1 MIGLCL
7 KDIACKEGL
16 HLDGSAS
23 LRQAVE
29 LMDSNGKGVV
39 VILDSTMPVGILTE
53 RDFVEILYKG
63 VDLNSPAMNC
73 AMKNLITI
81 KEDKAIGYALNLM
94 VANNIRRIILTDDSN
109 NFKGVITQ
117 QDMIKYLEDDFY
129 RSTIKIKHI
138 RDNIRPLISI
148 TPEDSLN
155 DALKKIAENKI
166 SAVPV
171 IKGSRAVGMITEK
184 DILKIVRNNISLNES
199 VFKFMSSPVV
209 SVGMED
215 SLITAVRI
223 MNAKKIRSVVIEDQ
237 SGNAIGIITNR
248 DLINNLEGDYT
259 AFIERKLR
267 HTRDIL
273 NLLPEMLLEIVDA
286 GREQLIIWAN
296 ERAVKK
302 FGDAIVNKP
311 VTSLIPHEKWEKI
324 YGTLGR
330 FNKVEDIKVKKDE
343 EIYEISGFFIRTEEE
358 NCGGKI
364 QLILRDITDEVKLYT
379 TDPLTGLYNRRF
391 LNEFLHKELELSK
404 RYQRQ
409 LSLAIADIDDF
420 KKLNDTYG
428 HVAGD
433 AILKSLA
440 RIMLKNIRDADIL
453 SRYGGEE
460 FVIVMPEINKETAAH
475 AAGRLREKISM
486 EEIAIPDGGRITITI
501 SLGIASF
508 PEDGDSSV
516 DLLIAADDRLYK
528 AKKEGKNRI
537 IFS

>member
-1 MIGLCL
+1 
-7 KDIACKEGL
+7 
-16 HLDGSAS
+16 
-23 LRQAVE
+23 
-29 LMDSNGKGVV
+29 
-39 VILDSTMPVGILTE
+39 
-53 RDFVEILYKG
+53 
-63 VDLNSPAMNC
+63 
-73 AMKNLITI
+73 MK
-81 KEDKAIGYALNLM
+81 
-94 VANNIRRIILTDDSN
+94 
-109 NFKGVITQ
+109 
-117 QDMIKYLEDDFY
+117 
-129 RSTIKIKHI
+129 
-138 RDNIRPLISI
+138 P
-148 TPEDSLN
+148 
-155 DALKKIAENKI
+155 LKKITENKI

-171 IKGSRAVGMITEK
+171 IKGGRAVGMITEK
-184 DILKIVRNNISLNES
+184 DILKIVIGNVSLNDS

-209 SVGMED
+209 SVSIDD
-215 SLITAVRI
+215 SLISAVRI
-223 MNAKKIRSVVIEDQ
+223 MNTKRIRRVIIEDN

-248 DLINNLEGDYT
+248 DMINNLEGDYT

-273 NLLPEMLLEIVDA
+273 NLLPEMLLEIVDV

-296 ERAVKK
+296 EGALNR
-302 FGDAIVNKP
+302 FGNAIVNKP
-311 VTSLIPHEKWEKI
+311 VTSLIPHDKWEKI

-343 EIYEISGFFIRTEEE
+343 EIYEISGFFIKTEEE

-391 LNEFLHKELELSK
+391 LNEFLHKKLELSK

-428 HVAGD
+428 HVTGD
-433 AILKSLA
+433 AVLKSAA
-440 RIMLKNIRDADIL
+440 RVMLKSIRDADIL

-460 FVIVMPEINKETAAH
+460 FVIVMPETNKETASHVAE
-475 AAGRLREKISM
+475 RLREKISV
-486 EEIAIPDGGRITITI
+486 EEIAIHDGGRIAITI